1 MKIRKNDTIV
11 VSKGKDRGRQGKVTR
26 VFLKQLRVLVE
37 GVNQYKKHIKPTQG
51 RPGDLVTISRPL
63 NISKVALICPKCK
76 QLTRV
81 GYRFQD
87 NKKLR
92 VCRKCN
98 SDIDSIIKPKKKV

>member
-1 MKIRKNDTIV
+1 MKIKKNDTIV
-11 VSKGKDRGRQGKVTR
+11 VSKGKDRGREGKVTR
-26 VFLKQLRVLVE
+26 VFLKLSRVLIE

-63 NISKVALICPKCK
+63 DISKVALICPKCK
-76 QLTRV
+76 QATRV

-87 NKKLR
+87 AKKLR

>member
-1 MKIRKNDTIV
+1 MKIKKNDTIV
-11 VSKGKDRGRQGKVTR
+11 VSKGKDRSRQGKVTR
-26 VFLKQLRVLVE
+26 VWLKESRVLVE
-37 GVNQYKKHIKPTQG
+37 GLNQYKKHIKPTQG

-63 NISKVALICPKCK
+63 DVSKVALICPKCK
-76 QLTRV
+76 QATRV

-98 SDIDSIIKPKKKV
+98 SDI